1 MRIVLC
7 SVLAFILVSCA
18 TMRTVVEDTGPVVV
32 QLVARDGVKMAL
44 ADNRVPKSNAMLIG
58 RYLVDAREFIN
69 KGQTPANALDD
80 LSAFLNEKIGND
92 AILSALQVAIGIIK
106 RNVVIPVNGYLS
118 EDVKRW
124 VIALLDGSFDGVN
137 DYVRSFEA
145 PPSSPMV
152 IDSGRVNFR

>member
-152 IDSGRVNFR
+152 IDSGRVSFR

>member
-1 MRIVLC
+1 MRIFIC
-7 SVLAFILVSCA
+7 SLLAFMLVSCA

-32 QLVARDGVKMAL
+32 QLVARDGVKLAL
-44 ADNRVPKSNAMLIG
+44 ADNRVAKSDALMIG

-69 KGQTPANALDD
+69 KGQAPANALDD

-106 RNVVIPVNGYLS
+106 RNVIIPVNGYLS

-124 VIALLDGSFDGVN
+124 VNALLDGSFDGVN
-137 DYVRSFEA
+137 DYIRSFEA
-145 PPSSPMV
+145 PPSSPLA
-152 IDSGRVNFR
+152 IDSGRVSFR